1 MSSSPLPDDTVIALV
16 VILSA
21 PGALVLTVALLRG
34 YSVKIWRHRPS
45 REEDPQ

>member
-1 MSSSPLPDDTVIALV
+1 MSSSPLSDETLIALV

-21 PGALVLTVALLRG
+21 PSALVLAIALLRG

-45 REEDPQ
+45 REEDPK

>member
-1 MSSSPLPDDTVIALV
+1 MSGSMSDETLITLV

-21 PGALVLTVALLRG
+21 PTALVLAVALLRG

-45 REEDPQ
+45 REEDPK